1 LARLGCR
8 TMQRTFADRGSGLA
22 FGCLFRGRLCLGF
35 GLGLGFGLRFCRGGF
50 LLGLGSG
57 FGFFLLL
64 SALLLFDQLLALA
77 GDQLSL
83 LARFLFPRLDLSLA
97 QNRNDRLRRFFDDRF
112 GDRLLGLVTLH
123 EHALLEN

>member
-1 LARLGCR
+1 MRHLVRGVMAASTAAVVAEIHRGVVLPGGDRFFRLFFLVRFLARLGCR

-64 SALLLFDQLLALA
+64 SALLLFNK
-77 GDQLSL
+77 S
-83 LARFLFPRLDLSLA
+83 
-97 QNRNDRLRRFFDDRF
+97 
-112 GDRLLGLVTLH
+112 
-123 EHALLEN
+123 